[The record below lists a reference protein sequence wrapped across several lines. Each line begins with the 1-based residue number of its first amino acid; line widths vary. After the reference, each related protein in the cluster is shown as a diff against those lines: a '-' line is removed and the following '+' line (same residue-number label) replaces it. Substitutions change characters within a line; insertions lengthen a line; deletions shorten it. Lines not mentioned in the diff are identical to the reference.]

1 MGLAKNSNQLVNE
14 KIQEIAIKLYENTI
28 TDRQKNEQ
36 ATLVYPKLKYY
47 IWSICKN
54 EDDTEEALQWSFKK
68 IFNNL
73 EKFDPGRA
81 KFTTW
86 VYSIAR
92 NETLFYL
99 YKKSKDPLIAVDCL
113 YDPRLTNIG
122 EDINGIEGE
131 IDALYNITICEIHKI
146 EDPTLKGIA
155 IDKMIKNERV
165 KTIALRYDINEN
177 TIKTKLRKIRSDI
190 RSKIIKENP
199 GFEEILNHL
208 FKS

>member
-28 TDRQKNEQ
+28 TDRQKNEL

>member
-14 KIQEIAIKLYENTI
+14 KIQEIAIKLYDNTI
-28 TDRQKNEQ
+28 TDRQKNEL

-54 EDDTEEALQWSFKK
+54 ESDTEEALQWSFKK

-73 EKFDPGRA
+73 EKFDPGKA

-99 YKKSKDPLIAVDCL
+99 YKKSKDPLISVDCL
-113 YDPRLTNIG
+113 YDPRLTNTV

-190 RSKIIKENP
+190 KIKIIKENP

-208 FKS
+208 FKA

>member
-1 MGLAKNSNQLVNE
+1 MGLAKNSNQQVNE
-14 KIQEIAIKLYENTI
+14 MIQEIAVKLYDNSI
-28 TDRQKNEQ
+28 TERQRNEL

-54 EDDTEEALQWSFKK
+54 EEDTVEALQWSFKK

-73 EKFDPGRA
+73 EKFDPGKAR
-81 KFTTW
+81 FTTW

-99 YKKSKDPLIAVDCL
+99 YKKNKDPLVAVDCL
-113 YDPRLTNIG
+113 YDPILTG
-122 EDINGIEGE
+122 MFDDVESMEVE
-131 IDALYNITICEIHKI
+131 VEELYTLTIAEIHSI

-155 IDKMIKNERV
+155 IDKMINNDRV
-165 KTIALRYDINEN
+165 KNIALKYDINEN

-190 RSKIIKENP
+190 RNKIIKDNP
-199 GFEEILNHL
+199 RFEEVLNQL
-208 FKS
+208 FKA